1 MKTKLLV
8 SAALL
13 FTASAFAQTSDNNK
27 NEHGTSV
34 STVAKSKTEADTKG
48 IAVSTTA
55 SSKSQA
61 SVNRKNQTAEEYQ
74 LRKTEHQQRKAEHQA
89 AREARKQEHKDFV
102 AGIKSGNEA
111 RKEEHSTDVRSEI
124 EARKELLNENKDR
137 AKEAKD
143 EAKIE
148 RKNSDD
154 GLVKA
159 EAKAKLGKGDKI
171 HPKADRPV
179 KVRAGVKTGADVKL
193 RRPHVGAKVHG
204 TAGLGLG
211 NR

>member
-13 FTASAFAQTSDNNK
+13 FTASAFAQTSDNSK
-27 NEHGTSV
+27 NEHGTTV

-61 SVNRKNQTAEEYQ
+61 SVNRKNQTAEE
-74 LRKTEHQQRKAEHQA
+74 HQRRKAEHQA

-102 AGIKSGNEA
+102 AGIKSENEA

-124 EARKELLNENKDR
+124 EARKALLNENKDR

-179 KVRAGVKTGADVKL
+179 KVKAGVRTGADVKL
-193 RRPHVGAKVHG
+193 PRPRVGAKVHG

-211 NR
+211 KH